1 MIEWKERRTGL
12 GIAYKPCDQLGP
24 IPRPPRAV
32 FDAVGQ
38 DGAKLEAYRWGS
50 PLGEPFVLE
59 IRRFGAP
66 DLVQFVDK
74 ETWQMLPNEPLGRTV
89 LSYHDAE
96 PPHLGELQAAVDQL
110 VPPGVLMLLALASS
124 GPDATYPEAVYCAV
138 RVMQPV
144 GPPEPASRIIQ

>member
-12 GIAYKPCDQLGP
+12 GIVYEPCDQLGP
-24 IPRPPRAV
+24 IPSPPRAA

-38 DGAKLEAYRWGS
+38 DGAQLEAYRWGS
-50 PLGEPFVLE
+50 PLGAAFVLE
-59 IRRFGAP
+59 VRRHGAP
-66 DLVQFVDK
+66 LKRYGGPGK
-74 ETWQMLPNEPLGRTV
+74 E
-89 LSYHDAE
+89 AE
-96 PPHLGELQAAVDQL
+96 YFPAQPPGLGELQAAVDQL

-144 GPPEPASRIIQ
+144 GPPEPASRVIQ